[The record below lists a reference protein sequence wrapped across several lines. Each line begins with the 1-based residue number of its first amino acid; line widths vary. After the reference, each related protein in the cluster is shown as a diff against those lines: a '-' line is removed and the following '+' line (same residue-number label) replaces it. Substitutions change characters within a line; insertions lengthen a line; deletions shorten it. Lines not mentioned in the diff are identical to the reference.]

1 MEQLGILAALG
12 SCMLWA
18 WSATHFQP
26 AVRRWG
32 SFSCGLFQTSLATL
46 LFGLTALALAANGS
60 LPMGTVKDGWAL
72 ALSGFVGMALGD
84 WALLASIGHLGV
96 RQAMLLHGTS
106 PVFLLLW
113 SVAGPGAPLGLHDI
127 VGVVLVVSGVSM
139 VTVVQGNGPRPAAV
153 GRTPGVVLGLL
164 AAVGQ
169 AAGIL
174 IAKDSIAGFDVISA
188 SGIRLVGAL
197 AGLLLIQQLRGRLR
211 PSLLL
216 LMRREIWSVLLRPAF
231 VGTYLGVLLMMTAID
246 NTPAAVA
253 GALLSTTPLFVIPF
267 AFSVLGERTRWPVLL
282 GTAVAVAG
290 VATIS
295 ALT

>member
-1 MEQLGILAALG
+1 MEHLGVIAALG

-32 SFSCGLFQTSLATL
+32 PFSCGLFKTFLATM
-46 LFGLTALALAANGS
+46 LFGLTALALSANQ
-60 LPMGTVKDGWAL
+60 PMPWGTRDDGWAL
-72 ALSGFVGMALGD
+72 ALSGFLGMALGD
-84 WALLASIGHLGV
+84 WALLAAIGHLGV
-96 RQAMLLHGTS
+96 RQAMLIHGTS

-113 SVAGPGAPLGLHDI
+113 SVLGPGDPLGIPDI
-127 VGVVLVVSGVSM
+127 TGIVLVVGGVSM
-139 VTVVQGNGPRPAAV
+139 VTVAQGLEPTHTPK
-153 GRTPGVVLGLL
+153 GRALGILFGFL

-174 IAKDSIAGFDVISA
+174 IAKDSFTGFHIISA
-188 SGIRLVGAL
+188 SGIRLAGAL
-197 AGLLLIQQLRGRLR
+197 TGLLVIQLLRGRLR
-211 PSLLL
+211 LSVSLM
-216 LMRREIWSVLLRPAF
+216 MRREMWSVLLRPAF
-231 VGTYLGVLLMMTAID
+231 VGTYLGVLLMMTAIN

-267 AFSVLGERTRWPVLL
+267 AFSILGERTRWPVLL

-295 ALT
+295 ALS

>member
-1 MEQLGILAALG
+1 MEQLGVIAALG

-32 SFSCGLFQTSLATL
+32 PFSCGLFKTLLATI
-46 LFGLTALALAANGS
+46 LFGVTALALSLDKS
-60 LPMGTVKDGWAL
+60 LPLGSPGDGWAL

-84 WALLASIGHLGV
+84 WALLAAIGHLGV
-96 RQAMLLHGTS
+96 RQAMLIHGTS

-113 SVAGPGAPLGLHDI
+113 SVLGPGAPLGGFDMAGI
-127 VGVVLVVSGVSM
+127 VLVVTGVSM
-139 VTVVQGNGPRPAAV
+139 VTVAQGQEPT
-153 GRTPGVVLGLL
+153 RTPHGRALGILFGFL
-164 AAVGQ
+164 AAIGQ

-174 IAKDSIAGFDVISA
+174 IAKDAFTGFHVISA
-188 SGIRLVGAL
+188 SGIRLAGAL
-197 AGLLLIQQLRGRLR
+197 TGLLAIQLLRGRIGL
-211 PSLLL
+211 SLS
-216 LMRREIWSVLLRPAF
+216 LMVRREVWSVLFRPAF

-246 NTPAAVA
+246 NTPAAIA

-267 AFSVLGERTRWPVLL
+267 AFSILGERTRWPVLL

-295 ALT
+295 ALS